1 MQAILETRP
10 PFQGTERR
18 RNNSRRK
25 LDGNI
30 AEAFK
35 LARGNISTSRVGAY
49 RAESGAPI
57 DPVPRREPI
66 EAFSKVSGEFCHN
79 QSKTPDRKYLFVYSF
94 YTQLKVI
101 KGTTVL
107 GDNMVLQGG
116 EKHCNSCGATTRT
129 KMGSR
134 FVPSPGETSDAKQ
147 TNKEKKT
154 RQVCHISFYIFYSLF
169 VQYPLVLF
177 TTMPQPFDL
186 RKSASYSTA
195 CLRPKRVKTGHMG
208 GDVFCHPYLEIKGC
222 GELLFF

>member
-30 AEAFK
+30 AETFK

-49 RAESGAPI
+49 RAESGAPT
-57 DPVPRREPI
+57 RNRI
-66 EAFSKVSGEFCHN
+66 EAFSKVSGEFCHK

-129 KMGSR
+129 KMG
-134 FVPSPGETSDAKQ
+134 VT
-147 TNKEKKT
+147 
-154 RQVCHISFYIFYSLF
+154 
-169 VQYPLVLF
+169 
-177 TTMPQPFDL
+177 
-186 RKSASYSTA
+186 
-195 CLRPKRVKTGHMG
+195 
-208 GDVFCHPYLEIKGC
+208 FCTVAR
-222 GELLFF
+222 